1 MRVECDRFDR
11 WASLYRDNRL
21 PGRARTAVE
30 RHLTLCPV
38 CGSRYA
44 AYTAV
49 LDRTRPPPV
58 RSSLILADVT
68 HQMPPRRD
76 PAESRRPA
84 RAALSV
90 TVWLLGLAVL
100 ASLLAAAY
108 VLGWRAGV
116 QHHVATAPAAAE
128 YQPGAAVSSPAAE

>member
-30 RHLTLCPV
+30 RHLYLCPV
-38 CGSRYA
+38 CGARYE

-49 LDRTRPPPV
+49 LDRTRPPEV

-68 HQMPPRRD
+68 HEMPPRPD
-76 PAESRRPA
+76 PEASRRPA
-84 RAALSV
+84 RAAMSTSLWLF
-90 TVWLLGLAVL
+90 WLLVL

-108 VLGWRAGV
+108 VLGYRAGV
-116 QHHVATAPAAAE
+116 QRRHPTGPTAAEHAPLVEPAATARE
-128 YQPGAAVSSPAAE
+128 